1 VESTTGGVV
10 VTGPEAAFDPAAGH
24 ARPSLAGGRF
34 DLNAIPD
41 ALPALAVT
49 ACFAREPVE
58 LVNVPQARA
67 KETDRIAVMATE
79 LSKMGAVV
87 RQLDDGLVVRPRAG
101 AAGPGPGSA
110 GSAERTAGAAP
121 GSAGPPPLTG
131 VPVRGHGDHR
141 VVMAL
146 AVAGLGAAGETTVDT
161 AEAAAVT
168 FPGFFETLEALG
180 GRVTPAA
187 DAGADAAA
195 GDHA

>member
-1 VESTTGGVV
+1 

-24 ARPSLAGGRF
+24 AWSSLAGGRF

-67 KETDRIAVMATE
+67 KETDRIAVMAAE
-79 LSKMGAVV
+79 LSEMGALV
-87 RQLDDGLVVRPRAG
+87 RELEDGLVVRPRAAGLGEGPG
-101 AAGPGPGSA
+101 AAGAISGGTGA
-110 GSAERTAGAAP
+110 AERTTGAAP
-121 GSAGPPPLTG
+121 GSAAPPPLTG
-131 VPVRGHGDHR
+131 AAVRGHGDHR

-180 GRVTPAA
+180 GRVSPTHE
-187 DAGADAAA
+187 AAA
-195 GDHA
+195 GDEA